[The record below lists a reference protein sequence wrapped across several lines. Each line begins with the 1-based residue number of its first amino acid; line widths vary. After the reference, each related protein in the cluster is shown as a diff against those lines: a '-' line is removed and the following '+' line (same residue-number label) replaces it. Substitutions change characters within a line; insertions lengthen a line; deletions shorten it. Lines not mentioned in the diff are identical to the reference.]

1 MKIQTFDDSGGRG
14 MEKKSVKHIV
24 TLNQANLNSLPSF
37 GTRNRENAT
46 ECFFRFVDK
55 NPLLADNE
63 KSSVR
68 AVILSGR
75 KTRSRFETF
84 SGDLSGMTTGV
95 IARYSRYFDNK

>member
-1 MKIQTFDDSGGRG
+1 